1 MTDQDEEDA
10 LRFRIGMRVT
20 HPTLDLA
27 PVLAPLGIIPMH
39 SKVAGAAR
47 VGVKGQSL
55 PGTYR
60 FSFWNWSR
68 QIKGDRDFAAAA
80 LRLAETLAPH
90 RELFQTLKGS
100 GGSVAISLALIGS
113 NNIDATLFVRDMA
126 RLADLG
132 IDLDIEVFPHMSDYD

>member
-1 MTDQDEEDA
+1 MTDQDEDYA

-60 FSFWNWSR
+60 LSFWNWS
-68 QIKGDRDFAAAA
+68 GDRDFAAAA
-80 LRLAETLAPH
+80 VRLADTLAPH
-90 RELFQTLKGS
+90 RELFRTLEGS

-113 NNIDATLFVRDMA
+113 NNIGATLSVRDTA
-126 RLADLG
+126 RLADLR